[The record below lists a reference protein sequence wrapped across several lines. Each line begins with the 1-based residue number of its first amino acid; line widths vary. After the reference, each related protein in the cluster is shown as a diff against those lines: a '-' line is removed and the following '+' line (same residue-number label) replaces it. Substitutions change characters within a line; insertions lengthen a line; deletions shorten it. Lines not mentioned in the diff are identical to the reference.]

1 MPVSIPL
8 DKICVRNGIF
18 CPKCQSLLD
27 QGKYSDLDVAV
38 MRALLDLE
46 RKYRGFDIRFIKS
59 YQIDDLLY
67 VLVEARPGVPASLGR
82 DIRERLPQE
91 MGISRVMV
99 VEYKRDPRTM
109 LEQLFHPYPVLSLEE
124 AYLPD
129 GSNVAVI
136 RLPSEARG
144 FVESF
149 KGRILLRLAQ
159 KLLGK
164 PVHIEY
170 QEARVERLDAEMLG
184 LKKHDPR
191 KLFEG
196 L

>member
-27 QGKYSDLDVAV
+27 QGKYTNVDVAV
-38 MRALLDLE
+38 MKALLDLE
-46 RKYRGFDIRFIKS
+46 RKYREFNIRFVKS

-67 VLVEARPGVPASLGR
+67 VLVEARPGVPASLGK
-82 DIRERLPQE
+82 DIRLRLPE
-91 MGISRVMV
+91 DLGIERVMV
-99 VEYKRDPRTM
+99 VEYRKDPRTM
-109 LEQLFHPYPVLSLEE
+109 IEQLFHPHPIISLEE
-124 AYLPD
+124 AFLPD
-129 GSNVAVI
+129 GSNVAI
-136 RLPSEARG
+136 IKLPRDAEG
-144 FVESF
+144 FMKTF
-149 KGRILLRLAQ
+149 KGRILLRLTQ

-164 PVHIEY
+164 PVYIEY
-170 QEARVERLDAEMLG
+170 VDARVERLDADMLG
-184 LKKHDPR
+184 IKKQDPR